1 MYIGLNLTHIGTLLT
16 HSTLGRLKSDWTNLA
31 HCYVERQEV
40 DESRTHQLS
49 VIQASDYML
58 LTGTSNQYTIKP
70 TNHSPLL
77 KYRWATCQAPCRF
90 AYGAGAMSSS
100 MSSNKHLISTLASNG
115 ASLRARYPIEAS
127 PSSRSCS
134 EDVSPH
140 IGAESKEGSLSS
152 SSKSHTASTP
162 TTIRLLTQPPL
173 FLLLGC
179 AVAVGIGGSGGR
191 GGRGG
196 RKHVAATG
204 STSFAVPMRKGQLNA
219 SLRLMTF
226 SKLGLGRCVSCAA
239 SACAILAERL
249 TTRPH

>member
-1 MYIGLNLTHIGTLLT
+1 MNYNKAANWPTFKSINRHCHRMSPGLPT
-16 HSTLGRLKSDWTNLA
+16 
-31 HCYVERQEV
+31 
-40 DESRTHQLS
+40 RTS
-49 VIQASDYML
+49 
-58 LTGTSNQYTIKP
+58 
-70 TNHSPLL
+70 
-77 KYRWATCQAPCRF
+77 
-90 AYGAGAMSSS
+90 
-100 MSSNKHLISTLASNG
+100 
-115 ASLRARYPIEAS
+115 S
-127 PSSRSCS
+127 PSRAPRID
-134 EDVSPH
+134 EH
-140 IGAESKEGSLSS
+140 SLSKS
-152 SSKSHTASTP
+152 SILTLPPMPTARNGNPTQFDSDPSMRFTALGYDYGPSQGQLELTSDHYRHQQHQEEGNQQHALVLVWHERWWNRNLDTAFTP

-204 STSFAVPMRKGQLNA
+204 SASFAVPMRKGQLNA